1 MRISDLPQVRSL
13 QLFESMSESNFE
25 TLMQAAYLQTFPS
38 QLELIHEGDPA
49 DFLYIVIEG
58 CVELFARSNGRE
70 TTMALIRPVSTF
82 ILAAVLKAEPR
93 NADALNLMGYSN
105 RKMNRFPEAERWYQA
120 ALKANPKH
128 LGALEYQGELYVE
141 MGEYA
146 KARANLD
153 RLAAL
158 CGTCEEY
165 TDLQTALLSAGQG

>member
-1 MRISDLPQVRSL
+1 MTDLFRTAL
-13 QLFESMSESNFE
+13 G
-25 TLMQAAYLQTFPS
+25 AATVAALA
-38 QLELIHEGDPA
+38 LAAPA
-49 DFLYIVIEG
+49 A
-58 CVELFARSNGRE
+58 FAAGTE
-70 TTMALIRPVSTF
+70 TTTSTAPAAQSGYAEAKAAVDGGQYAQALKL
-82 ILAAVLKAEPR
+82 LAAVLKAEPR